1 MRCPIPLATRL
12 TVSVVSVAL
21 FVALSAAPSVAQ
33 YHPSELPPPKP
44 LKYEPPK
51 VERVTLKNGI
61 EVFLLEDHELPL
73 FNATAYIRTGSIY
86 DPPDKAGLAGLV
98 GTVMRTGG
106 TKTRT
111 GDELDE
117 ELEFLAASVET
128 GMSEESGTASLSVL
142 SKDLDRG
149 LDIFADVLMN
159 PEFRQDKLDLARAQ
173 TLDAIRRRYDNP
185 GEIARWEFRKIVWGK
200 ESPWA
205 RRSTVE
211 SVSRISREDLI
222 AFHQKY
228 VHPNNVLL
236 GVSGDFKRADLL
248 PKLEKAFAAWKPAP
262 VQLPEVQKT
271 NPDFKP
277 GVYLV
282 SKDLSQSTIRIGHVG
297 IQRHNPDQ
305 YAVAVM
311 NEIFGAG
318 TFTSRLGTEVRS
330 SQGLAYAVFGSILDG
345 VNGGMFLTVCQT
357 KAETTARAIALMKDI
372 IAKMQTE
379 PITDQEMQ
387 GAKNALVNSFI
398 FKYASPA
405 QIVNQKVSLKYDGYP
420 DDYLETYIDRI
431 QKVTKDDVLRVA
443 RTYIHPDSLAV
454 LVLGNPEKFDRPVSE
469 FGPITPITLPP
480 LAPPGK

>member
-1 MRCPIPLATRL
+1 MRRL
-12 TVSVVSVAL
+12 TPITVLLILIWVSVAT
-21 FVALSAAPSVAQ
+21 SVAQ
-33 YHPSELPPPKP
+33 AQHHPSELPPPQP

-51 VERVTLKNGI
+51 VERVTLQNGLD
-61 EVFLLEDHELPL
+61 VFLLEDHELPL
-73 FNATAYIRTGSIY
+73 INATAYIRTGSIY
-86 DPPDKAGLAGLV
+86 DPPDRAGLAGLV
-98 GTVMRTGG
+98 GTVMRIGG

-128 GMSEESGTASLSVL
+128 GMSEESGAASLSVL
-142 SKDLDRG
+142 SKDIDRG
-149 LDIFADVLMN
+149 LAVFADVLMN
-159 PEFRQDKLDLARAQ
+159 PEFRQDKLDLAKSQ
-173 TLDAIRRRYDNP
+173 TIDGIRRRYDDP
-185 GEIARWEFRKIVWGK
+185 YEIARWEFRKIVWGK

-211 SVSRISREDLI
+211 SVSRIAREDLM

-228 VHPNNVLL
+228 YHPNNVLL

-248 PKLEKAFAAWKPAP
+248 PRLEKAFAAWKPVP
-262 VQLPEVQKT
+262 VQPPEVQKQ
-271 NPDFKP
+271 NPGFKP

-282 SKDLSQSTIRIGHVG
+282 SKDLSQSTVRIGHVG
-297 IQRHNPDQ
+297 IQRHSPDQ
-305 YAVAVM
+305 YAVAVL

-330 SQGLAYAVFGSILDG
+330 KQGLAYRVGGSLLDG
-345 VNGGMFLTVCQT
+345 INSGMFVALCQT

-372 IAKMQTE
+372 IAKMQTD
-379 PITDQEMQ
+379 PITDEEMQ
-387 GAKNALVNSFI
+387 TAKSSLINSFI
-398 FKYASPA
+398 FKYSSPA

-443 RTYIHPDSLAV
+443 KNYIHPEGLAV
-454 LVLGNPEKFDRPVSE
+454 LVLGKPEKFDRPVSE
-469 FGPITPITLPP
+469 FGPVMPVTLPP
-480 LAPPGK
+480 LTPPGK

>member
-1 MRCPIPLATRL
+1 MRRLILIAFLSIL
-12 TVSVVSVAL
+12 TV
-21 FVALSAAPSVAQ
+21 AAPAPAQ
-33 YHPSELPPPKP
+33 DHPSELPSPKP
-44 LKYEPPK
+44 LRYEPPG
-51 VERVTLKNGI
+51 VERVTLQNGI

-73 FNATAYIRTGSIY
+73 FNATAYIRTGSVY

-98 GTVMRTGG
+98 GAVMRTGG

-111 GDELDE
+111 GDDLDE
-117 ELEFLAASVET
+117 ELEFLSASVET
-128 GMSEESGTASLSVL
+128 GISEESGTASLSVL
-142 SKDLDRG
+142 AKDIDRG
-149 LDIFADVLMN
+149 LAIFADVLMN
-159 PEFRQDKLDLARAQ
+159 PEFRQDKLDLAKAQ
-173 TLDAIRRRYDNP
+173 TLDGIRRRYDNP

-211 SVSRISREDLI
+211 SVSRITREDLV

-228 VHPNNVLL
+228 VHPNHVLL
-236 GVSGDFKRADLL
+236 GVAGDFQKADLL
-248 PKLEKAFAAWKPAP
+248 PRLEKAFAAWRPVP

-282 SKDLSQSTIRIGHVG
+282 RKELSQSTIRIGHVG
-297 IQRHNPDQ
+297 IQRHSPDQ

-357 KAETTARAIALMKDI
+357 KAETTARAIALMKNI

-387 GAKNALVNSFI
+387 DAKNALINSFI

-405 QIVNQKVSLKYDGYP
+405 QIVGQKVSLKYDGYP
-420 DDYLETYIDRI
+420 DDYLETYIERI
-431 QKVTKDDVLRVA
+431 QKVTKEDVLRVA
-443 RTYIHPDSLAV
+443 RQYIRPDGLAV
-454 LVLGNPEKFDRPVSE
+454 FVLGKPEKFDRPMTD
-469 FGPITPITLPP
+469 FGPVSPVSLPP
-480 LAPPGK
+480 LAAPDK